1 MATPKPV
8 YPIRYD
14 LDPHRVLKDDDDWTL
29 KGRPRCH
36 GWKANGQRCG
46 SFAGYS
52 GYCGAHEPSGN
63 TMLKA
68 VAARNG
74 PYHRSGNK
82 LIRMMPP
89 RLRPVFEQLVVA
101 MGDVYKGKI
110 TPSQATALAALA
122 TASVRVLMSGELEER
137 LRALDAATV
146 SDGEALS
153 VEYIDD

>member
-1 MATPKPV
+1 MVAKKNPKPV

-14 LDPHRVLKDDDDWTL
+14 LDPHRVLRDDDEWTL

-36 GWKANGQRCG
+36 GWKAGGQRCG

-52 GYCGAHEPSGN
+52 GYCGAHDPDGVEERAKKMHPIH
-63 TMLKA
+63 
-68 VAARNG
+68 G
-74 PYHRSGNK
+74 PGNK
-82 LIRMMPP
+82 LMRMMPP

-101 MGDVYKGKI
+101 MQDVYKGTI

-122 TASVRVLMSGELEER
+122 TAAVRVLTSGELEER
-137 LRALDAATV
+137 LRALDAATIT
-146 SDGEALS
+146 DGEALS